1 MKGLIFLFSY
11 IYKVIDKIKA
21 KLNQKGQ
28 GMVEYAVI
36 IAVVAGIAVAVLNGN
51 LKESIT
57 QAFDTAGDKVNEAA
71 SGTAN
76 SGNNNS
82 GGGNSGGGNS
92 GGTGGGN

>member
-57 QAFDTAGDKVNEAA
+57 QAFDTAGDKVKAAA
-71 SGTAN
+71 SGTAS
-76 SGNNNS
+76 SGS
-82 GGGNSGGGNS
+82 SDSSSSDSTESAGGGGGN
-92 GGTGGGN
+92 